1 MTLFWF
7 MLKKKIKIDLRNIN
21 NLRGDLLRLLL
32 LRRIIRM
39 FNIKL
44 ILLSIP

>member
-1 MTLFWF
+1 MTLFLF
-7 MLKKKIKIDLRNIN
+7 MLKKKIKIDLHNIN
-21 NLRGDLLRLLL
+21 NLKEDLLHLLL

-44 ILLSIP
+44 ILLNIP